1 MKPQSIE
8 AWNLAVVQAHFDAEA
23 GGSIDPALDLYSD
36 DVVWEAPARNL
47 SLRGKRA
54 AAENYRSM
62 FSSMS
67 GTRFKSLRRFCAADK
82 VVDEGM
88 LSFRLTGD
96 GVPAAP
102 LPVGAD
108 VCMRV
113 VHIFDLHE
121 GQIARE
127 SVMEMW
133 PVGEARAAA
142 TSPGLEHIMQLGLG
156 FWGSKVLLSAVELG
170 VFSELAKNPLRGAVL
185 AERLGL
191 HTRSARDFFDALVAL
206 GMLERRGDLYENTP
220 DTGSLLDRASP
231 SYVGGML
238 EMANARL
245 YRFWGALTEALR
257 TGRPQNEVL
266 EGGRFFEQLYS
277 DPLRLKGFLQG
288 MTGIS
293 MGAAHAIAR
302 KFPWKRYRSYVDVG
316 AAQGAVPVQVSLA
329 HPHLAGSGFDLPVVR
344 PIFEEYVRSFGLAD
358 RVRFQEGN
366 FFTDPLPA
374 ADVLVMGHI
383 LHDWDMSEKRA
394 LIAKAYQALPPGGA
408 LLVYEALIDDQR
420 RQNAFGLLMSLNML
434 IETPG
439 GFDYTGADCS
449 AWMREAGFRE
459 TRVEHLSGPD
469 SMVVGIK

>member
-23 GGSIDPALDLYSD
+23 GGSIDPALDLYTD

-54 AAENYRSM
+54 AVENYRSM
-62 FSSMS
+62 FSSMAN
-67 GTRFKSLRRFCAADK
+67 TRLKSLRRFPAGDK

-102 LPVGAD
+102 LPAGAD

-113 VHIFDLHE
+113 VHIFDMHE

-133 PVGEARAAA
+133 PSPAGEFRAA
-142 TSPGLEHIMQLGLG
+142 TGPGIERIMQLGLG

-170 VFSELAKNPLRGAVL
+170 VFTELAKGPVRGAVL

-206 GMLERRGDLYENTP
+206 GMLQRRGDLYENAP
-220 DTGSLLDRASP
+220 DTGTLLDRANP
-231 SYVGGML
+231 TYVGGML
-238 EMANARL
+238 EMANERL
-245 YRFWGALTEALR
+245 YRFWGSLTEALR
-257 TGRPQNEVL
+257 TGRPQNEVVN
-266 EGGRFFEQLYS
+266 GGQFFEQIYS
-277 DPLRLKGFLQG
+277 DPQRLKSFLQG

-293 MGAAHAIAR
+293 MGAANAIAR
-302 KFPWKRYRSYVDVG
+302 KFPWKRYRSYVDIG

-329 HPHLAGSGFDLPVVR
+329 HPHLLGEGSISRSCAPSSKTTCARSDS
-344 PIFEEYVRSFGLAD
+344 PIALA
-358 RVRFQEGN
+358 
-366 FFTDPLPA
+366 FTPA
-374 ADVLVMGHI
+374 ISSATRCPGR
-383 LHDWDMSEKRA
+383 MSWSWGTSCTTGT
-394 LIAKAYQALPPGGA
+394 P
-408 LLVYEALIDDQR
+408 QR
-420 RQNAFGLLMSLNML
+420 
-434 IETPG
+434 
-439 GFDYTGADCS
+439 
-449 AWMREAGFRE
+449 
-459 TRVEHLSGPD
+459 SGP
-469 SMVVGIK
+469 